1 MTSATSLHFTIGM
14 ARRGATTPTSLRGVH
29 VLLVCDNGE
38 RCALFA
44 EALKYA
50 GVLVTVSNSADDA
63 SAVME
68 RVRANVIVVELRDA
82 SDRLRLIAALRALPD
97 DGGAKTPALVLTGSH
112 DDAEPLLAAGFQQH
126 AAMPLRA
133 AELCGAVATL
143 AQLAGA
149 WPRL

>member
-1 MTSATSLHFTIGM
+1 M
-14 ARRGATTPTSLRGVH
+14 ARRGATAAALRGVH
-29 VLLVCDNGE
+29 VLLVCDDAE

-50 GVLVTVSNSADDA
+50 GALVTMSNSADDA
-63 SAVME
+63 RAVMD

-82 SDRLRLIAALRALPD
+82 ADCTRLIAALRGLPAE
-97 DGGAKTPALVLTGSH
+97 DGGKTPALVLTRSH

-133 AELCGAVATL
+133 AELCDAVATL
-143 AQLAGA
+143 ARLPAA